1 MGTEA
6 VSRSRPA
13 FYAPVGSVF
22 GDLLALLHL
31 PYTIWH
37 LSYVVLGAALAPD
50 LNWLWL
56 AGTLAAFF
64 VGTGVGA
71 HALDEFKDR
80 PLGTGL
86 SDRVLL
92 LLGAGAFAAVLALAA
107 LGAFL
112 VSPWVVA
119 WAILGLAIAA
129 GYALE
134 SHRFLHS
141 DWGFS
146 VAWGAF
152 PVVVGFW
159 VQTGSFRPSLLAFAI
174 AATLFSFVQRT
185 LSTPAKYVRRATTS
199 ASVLFEES
207 GGRREWSRDRLLAT
221 WERPLRLLSW
231 GSVILS
237 IGLLATHL

>member
-1 MGTEA
+1 M
-6 VSRSRPA
+6 SRPRPA

-22 GDLLALLHL
+22 GDLVALLHL
-31 PYTIWH
+31 PYTLWH
-37 LSYVVLGAALAPD
+37 LSYVALGAALAPT

-56 AGTLAAFF
+56 AGTLAAFLF
-64 VGTGVGA
+64 GTGVGA

-86 SDRVLL
+86 SNRVLL
-92 LLGAGAFAAVLALAA
+92 ILAAGAFAAALALAGVGA
-107 LGAFL
+107 LL
-112 VSPWVVA
+112 ISPWVLA
-119 WAILGLAIAA
+119 WAVLGLAIAA

-159 VQTGSFRPSLLAFAI
+159 VQTGSFSLPLLAFAI
-174 AATLFSFVQRT
+174 AATLFSFVQRS
-185 LSTPAKYVRRATTS
+185 LSTPAKYLRRSATG
-199 ASVLFEES
+199 ASVLFEEP

-221 WERPLRLLSW
+221 WEQPLRLLSW
-231 GSVILS
+231 GSVILA
-237 IGLLATHL
+237 IGMLATHL

>member
-1 MGTEA
+1 M
-6 VSRSRPA
+6 SRPRPA

-37 LSYVVLGAALAPD
+37 LSYVALGAALAPD

-56 AGTLAAFF
+56 AGTLAAFLF
-64 VGTGVGA
+64 GTGVAA

-92 LLGAGAFAAVLALAA
+92 LLAAGAFAAVLALAGV
-107 LGAFL
+107 GAFL
-112 VSPWVVA
+112 VSPWVIA
-119 WAILGLAIAA
+119 LAILGLAIAA

-134 SHRFLHS
+134 SHHLLHS

-146 VAWGAF
+146 IAWGAF

-159 VQTGSFRPSLLAFAI
+159 IQTGSIGPSLVAVAV

-185 LSTPAKYVRRATTS
+185 LSAPARYLRRAATG
-199 ASVLFEES
+199 ASIVFEEP
-207 GGRREWSRDRLLAT
+207 GGRREWSRDQLLAT

-231 GSVILS
+231 GSVILA